1 MKTSIISIAAALAL
15 MTAAAGCGP
24 TVRTASADQSSR
36 RSDGYIT
43 TETASIDHSEV
54 SEMDQVTYRTLEDY
68 LLAKVSGIELSSGGD
83 IIIRGMG
90 TFNGSSKPLILFDG
104 AEVFDT
110 STVNPVDIHSV
121 DVIKDGSTASY
132 GMRGS
137 NGVIL
142 ITSKAAYQTRQAEKE
157 ARRREKEA
165 AKAAKAARRK

>member
-1 MKTSIISIAAALAL
+1 MKTNIITIAAGLAL
-15 MTAAAGCGP
+15 MTAAAGYGS
-24 TVRTASADQSSR
+24 TSRTTSYEQSSR

-43 TETASIDHSEV
+43 TETASIDHKEV
-54 SEMDQVTYRTLEDY
+54 SEMDIVTYRTLEDY
-68 LLAKVSGIELSSGGD
+68 LLAKVSGIEISSGGD

-90 TFNGSSKPLILFDG
+90 TLNGSSKPLILFDG

-110 STVNPVDIHSV
+110 SGINPNDIHSV

-142 ITSKAAYQTRQAEKE
+142 ITSKAAYEAKQAEKE

-165 AKAAKAARRK
+165 AKAAKNAKRK

>member
-1 MKTSIISIAAALAL
+1 MKTNIITIAAGLVL
-15 MTAAAGCGP
+15 MTAAAGCGS
-24 TVRTASADQSSR
+24 TSRTTSYEQSSR

-68 LLAKVSGIELSSGGD
+68 LLAKVSGIEISSGGD

-90 TFNGSSKPLILFDG
+90 TFNGSSKPLIFFDG

-110 STVNPVDIHSV
+110 SGINPNDIHSV

-142 ITSKAAYQTRQAEKE
+142 ITSKAAYETKQAEKE

-165 AKAAKAARRK
+165 AKAAKNAKRK